1 MKYKAEIMV
10 FAGATILAFMI
21 ITSGCSNN
29 RTRVAS
35 VCETDTEKF
44 WFVTLSKTET
54 CVGVVAGK
62 TERELNL
69 PEEIGN
75 N

>member
-1 MKYKAEIMV
+1 MKYAIV
-10 FAGATILAFMI
+10 ILALLTI
-21 ITSGCSNN
+21 GCSHTM
-29 RTRVAS
+29 TRVAS